1 MTKALLKVAARISHE
16 PFPGPRPIAFG
27 IFASTHRDGR
37 GRLKYRSHR
46 RHNLRTTAGGD
57 WQALL
62 MATGNVNA
70 TYDTGT
76 AAASTATTV
85 TLPTSGAP
93 GGTGVWN
100 GRIVSMGGAWGV
112 IISNTNANP
121 PVLTID
127 LWHSPTNPANTA
139 STPSAGVYNILPAQ
153 ASIMYLALTADATAP
168 AAGDTTLTSEL
179 STNGFAR
186 AYFTSYSHT
195 GGTAAVALAKTFT
208 CTGGSTTINKEA
220 VFIAQNGSGG
230 GDVMPFES
238 AEPSPPTLISGDT
251 LAQTVTINY

>member
-1 MTKALLKVAARISHE
+1 VTKALLRGAARVSRT
-16 PFPGPRPIAFG
+16 PFPGPRPITFG
-27 IFASTHRDGR
+27 IFSTVVRDGR
-37 GRLKYRSHR
+37 GRLKYRSR

-57 WQALL
+57 WQATVL
-62 MATGNVNA
+62 ATGSVNS

-76 AAASTATTV
+76 AAATTATTV

-100 GRIVSMGGAWGV
+100 GRIISLANRWGV
-112 IISNTNANP
+112 ILSNTNASP

-127 LWHSPTNPANTA
+127 GWHTPTAPGTIG
-139 STPSAGVYNILPAQ
+139 STPAAGVYNILPGQ

-168 AAGDTTLTSEL
+168 AAGDTALATEL
-179 STNGFAR
+179 AANGFTR
-186 AYFTSYSHT
+186 AFFTTYSHT
-195 GGTAAVALAKTFT
+195 GGTAAVALANTFT
-208 CTGGSTTINKEA
+208 CTGGSTTINKEG
-220 VFIAQNGSGG
+220 VFIAANGASG